1 MRKPQSYRNH
11 ARIVPAYHIGVFV
24 PFVVNFIW
32 ATYRLFQD
40 FGGDRL
46 VAFLLSIAL
55 LLMFFSVRVQV
66 TTVQDRVIRLEMRH
80 RLRAVLP
87 SDLQPQINTLSHRQ
101 LVALRFAGDAELPQ
115 LVREILA
122 GTLRTQN
129 DIKARVRD
137 WQPDYLRA

>member
-1 MRKPQSYRNH
+1 
-11 ARIVPAYHIGVFV
+11 VPAYHVGVFV

-87 SDLQPQINTLSHRQ
+87 SDLQPQISTLSHRQ

-129 DIKARVRD
+129 DIKARIRD